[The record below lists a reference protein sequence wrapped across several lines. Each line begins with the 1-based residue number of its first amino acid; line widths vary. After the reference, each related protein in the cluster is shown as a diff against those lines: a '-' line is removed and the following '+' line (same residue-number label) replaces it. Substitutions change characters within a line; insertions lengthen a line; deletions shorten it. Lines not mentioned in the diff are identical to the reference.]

1 MNITNYLPRARGGR
15 WLRCME
21 TTYKEMK
28 IKLAKKLLD
37 EKDQRV
43 TLVKR
48 LHLTSKETSSF
59 SIFKDAE
66 RYAAELGLEMKFDE
80 SEVTVVD
87 KAKGEVSEV
96 SLMQLVKSKSFD
108 KNWSELLSSTWQ
120 GVNTKQR
127 VQDEDVKKGYFLWMQ
142 KWTTCP
148 TEVVHEFILFYYQML
163 PTLKYKST

>member
-1 MNITNYLPRARGGR
+1 MNLTGSKPTHLTNIINYLPRARGGR
-15 WLRCME
+15 GLRCME
-21 TTYKEMK
+21 TTYKETK

-48 LHLTSKETSSF
+48 FHLTSKETSSF

-66 RYAAELGLEMKFDE
+66 RYAAELGLEMKFNE

-127 VQDEDVKKGYFLWMQ
+127 VQDEDVKKGYFLWM
-142 KWTTCP
+142 
-148 TEVVHEFILFYYQML
+148 
-163 PTLKYKST
+163 